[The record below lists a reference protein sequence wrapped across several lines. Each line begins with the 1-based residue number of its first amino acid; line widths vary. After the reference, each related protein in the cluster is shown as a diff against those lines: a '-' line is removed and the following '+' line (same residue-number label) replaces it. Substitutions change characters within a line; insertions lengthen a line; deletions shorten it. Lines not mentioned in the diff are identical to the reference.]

1 MIGMRYSLSRPWQV
15 VKAVRVELEL
25 RNLPGFRIME
35 YLAEAGGEPTGEL
48 AVSGDGWSAY
58 LEPIEPAVVGAV
70 QIPSDRLV
78 ISGHD
83 SAVERISAFMR
94 RKTMRGGG

>member
-1 MIGMRYSLSRPWQV
+1 MYSLSHPWPGV
-15 VKAVRVELEL
+15 EAVRVELEL

-48 AVSGDGWSAY
+48 IVSGEGWSAY
-58 LEPIEPAVVGAV
+58 LEPIEPAVVGAMR
-70 QIPSDRLV
+70 IPRDRLV
-78 ISGHD
+78 IAGDD

-94 RKTMRGGG
+94 CKTMRGGG

>member
-70 QIPSDRLV
+70 QIPRDRLV